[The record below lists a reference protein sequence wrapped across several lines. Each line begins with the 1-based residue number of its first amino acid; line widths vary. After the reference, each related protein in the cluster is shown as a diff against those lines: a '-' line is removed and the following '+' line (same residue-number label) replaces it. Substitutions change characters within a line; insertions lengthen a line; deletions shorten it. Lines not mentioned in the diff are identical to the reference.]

1 MPSISAP
8 TSRAS
13 PVVAATAL
21 VSRLAAAPV
30 TTSGS
35 MAKVETATSPA
46 IHRPAGQG
54 EALWAMGSLFELKLH
69 SEETDGALTAM
80 EVTQPPGIATP
91 LHVHHREAEVFYVL
105 AGTLDYEAGGQLH
118 QLTAGSLIWLP
129 KGVPHRFRITGNSP
143 ARFLGLALPGGL
155 ERLYRA
161 VGVPAERRPC
171 PAPTRPSPRSLAGR
185 RPRPPI
191 GSKCSAHHCRHSPP
205 SAWRDHTATAHLD
218 I

>member
-1 MPSISAP
+1 
-8 TSRAS
+8 
-13 PVVAATAL
+13 
-21 VSRLAAAPV
+21 
-30 TTSGS
+30 

-54 EALWAMGSLFELKLH
+54 EALWAMGSLFEIKLG

-91 LHVHHREAEVFYVL
+91 LHVHQREAEVFYVL

-129 KGVPHRFRITGNSP
+129 KGVPHRFRITGDSP

-161 VGVPAERRPC
+161 VGVPAEGRTLPGAY
-171 PAPTRPSPRSLAGR
+171 PAEPEIARWQAAAPANGLQVLG
-185 RPRPPI
+185 PPLP
-191 GSKCSAHHCRHSPP
+191 A
-205 SAWRDHTATAHLD
+205 
-218 I
+218 